1 MSADEVFNAAVEY
14 VKTGPKP
21 GTTVPNSEK
30 LKVYALYKQ
39 ATVGDVN
46 TCTLSIASKYS
57 GITLLGACSAA
68 GNVRPEGSIQV
79 GRLEEA

>member
-1 MSADEVFNAAVEY
+1 MMPQAQFKIAQED
-14 VKTGPKP
+14 VKA
-21 GTTVPNSEK
+21 
-30 LKVYALYKQ
+30 LKGASNEDMLEIYALYKQ